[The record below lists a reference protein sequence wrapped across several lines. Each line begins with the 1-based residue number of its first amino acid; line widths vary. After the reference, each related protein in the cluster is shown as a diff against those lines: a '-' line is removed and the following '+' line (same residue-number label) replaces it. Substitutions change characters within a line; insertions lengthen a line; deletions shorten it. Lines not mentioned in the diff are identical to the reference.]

1 MTPACGVGGREAAFE
16 LNEVDR
22 RRPAGQRRVDAAVA
36 PGTGGA
42 RRVAGS
48 DAKTVVAKSPG
59 TSATTRRAGG
69 ASDSQ
74 KAQVPLENR
83 RTDGGGRRRTKRQKR
98 PERQRVLHPAAPGDD
113 EQ

>member
-48 DAKTVVAKSPG
+48 DAKVAFQAIRRLIAAPEPAVALLKQRLSP
-59 TSATTRRAGG
+59 ATA
-69 ASDSQ
+69 ASD
-74 KAQVPLENR
+74 
-83 RTDGGGRRRTKRQKR
+83 GGTG
-98 PERQRVLHPAAPGDD
+98 ER
-113 EQ
+113 

>member
-16 LNEVDR
+16 LNEVDP

-69 ASDSQ
+69 VALTEGPGTTGEPPD
-74 KAQVPLENR
+74 R
-83 RTDGGGRRRTKRQKR
+83 RWRPPPHQAPEKSRT
-98 PERQRVLHPAAPGDD
+98 AA
-113 EQ
+113 